1 MRLATVFC
9 FCLCLSLSGFALA
22 ADLDNNGISGD
33 ESLIPSS
40 DYSAPADRTD
50 IVPFPTAADT
60 WEVESYPY
68 WWHVGDTVYGDHDV
82 PLESVDHADVTLKM
96 SYSSLNSG
104 GHVDLNLMIDGTVV
118 GSVVI
123 TEADGTGF
131 VYASFDFDP
140 IVPPFELRW
149 YETNLVDPGA
159 GSIQLDEVG
168 ECMIDFSGGAV
179 AAESA
184 TWTTMKAAYR

>member
-22 ADLDNNGISGD
+22 ADLNNNGISGD
-33 ESLIPSS
+33 ETLIPSS

-50 IVPFPTAADT
+50 IVPFPTSADT
-60 WEVESYPY
+60 WEVFYYPY
-68 WWHVGDTVYGDHDV
+68 WWNQGDTVYGEHTV
-82 PLESVDHADVTLKM
+82 PLESVDHAEVTLKIFD
-96 SYSSLNSG
+96 SVLNGG
-104 GHVDLNLMIDGTVV
+104 GHVDLDLMIDGTVV

-123 TEADGTGF
+123 TEEDGTGF

-149 YETNLVDPGA
+149 YETNTVAGGA
-159 GSIQLDEVG
+159 GSIQLDESG
-168 ECMIDFSGGAV
+168 ECMIDFSGGTV